1 MADRILQT
9 RGTCTTILAA
19 VNQLSSFL
27 DLRYFEDL
35 TSTLNAKYGV
45 NANVSPI
52 TTPQL
57 RYFGCGVKGFKNTDM
72 NQGSRRYD
80 PACSEMD
87 LYMPIPIRC
96 VPVENDLNATERAKY
111 RMRVVQNTPNGK
123 FACYYLKLVTAD
135 PSTVE
140 VVVKDANGTET
151 PYVLDPGN
159 LNPSPMDP
167 EVGGI
172 VDASEGRII
181 VRATLSCELYADE
194 ILEAVNNLYNGDIDV
209 YGHISEY
216 GFYSGCEVDVDEN
229 ENIVTSGGVN
239 KEAIYVQ
246 LAKKMCSKG
255 TDLVESGAFI
265 VPQIRMEYADIL
277 ND

>member
-9 RGTCTTILAA
+9 RGSCTTILGAL
-19 VNQLSSFL
+19 NQLSGL
-27 DLRYFEDL
+27 MDLRYYEDL
-35 TSTLNAKYGV
+35 TSTLNAKYLV
-45 NANVSPI
+45 NANVAPT

-87 LYMPIPIRC
+87 LYEPIPIRC
-96 VPVENDLNATERAKY
+96 VPIENDLSPAERMKY
-111 RMRVVQNTPNGK
+111 RMRVEKTTANGK
-123 FACYYLKLVTAD
+123 FACYYLKLVNAD

-140 VVVKDANGTET
+140 IIVKDANGTET

-159 LNPSPMDP
+159 LTPSPMDP

-172 VDASEGRII
+172 IDASEGRII
-181 VRATLSCELYADE
+181 VRATLSCQLFADE
-194 ILEAVNNLYNGDIDV
+194 ILEAVNNLYDGNIDM
-209 YGHISEY
+209 YAHISEY
-216 GFYSGCEVDVDEN
+216 GFYTGCEVDVDEN
-229 ENIVTSGGVN
+229 ENIVTTGGVN
-239 KEAIYVQ
+239 KEAVYVQ
-246 LAKKMCSKG
+246 LAKKVCSKG

-265 VPQIRMEYADIL
+265 VPQIRLEYADIL